1 MPKPFLLAQGTEPI
15 FFDPKMGNRHG
26 LIAGATGTGKTVSLR
41 ILAENFSALG
51 VPVFMADVKG
61 DLSGLAKP
69 GTANPKIDERVKA
82 LHLEGFAFAGYPVTF
97 WDIFGQGGHPVRA
110 TISEL
115 GPLLLSRVLGLN
127 ETQEGVLN
135 ILFRIADEHGLL
147 LLDLEDLREML
158 RFLGENAAQFTTQYG
173 NVSTA
178 SVGAIQRGLLQLE
191 QQGAAKFF
199 GEPALNFDDLLQT
212 DAGGRGMINLL
223 VADQLM
229 QNPRTYATALLWLL
243 SELFERLPEVG
254 DVDKPKLVF
263 FFDEAHLLFDDIPKA
278 LEDKIEQVV
287 RLIRS
292 KGVGVYFI
300 SQNPLD
306 IPETVL
312 GQLGN
317 RVQHALRAFTP
328 RDQKAVKSAAETFRQ
343 NPKLDVAEVIT
354 QLGVGEALVSLLDER
369 GEPGIVQRA
378 LIAPP
383 HSQLPPITPAER
395 KAIIETSLLFG
406 TYETAIDRESA
417 AEKLQARAAQVT
429 GATPASSGA
438 DAASRPLPPVA
449 GTPTSTGGG
458 AGDYLKDLIFGST
471 GPRGGRR
478 EGMIESVAKST
489 ARSMAGTVGR
499 EIMRGVL
506 GSLFG
511 GKRR

>member
-1 MPKPFLLAQGTEPI
+1 
-15 FFDPKMGNRHG
+15 
-26 LIAGATGTGKTVSLR
+26 
-41 ILAENFSALG
+41 
-51 VPVFMADVKG
+51 
-61 DLSGLAKP
+61 
-69 GTANPKIDERVKA
+69 
-82 LHLEGFAFAGYPVTF
+82 
-97 WDIFGQGGHPVRA
+97 
-110 TISEL
+110 
-115 GPLLLSRVLGLN
+115 
-127 ETQEGVLN
+127 
-135 ILFRIADEHGLL
+135 
-147 LLDLEDLREML
+147 
-158 RFLGENAAQFTTQYG
+158 
-173 NVSTA
+173 
-178 SVGAIQRGLLQLE
+178 
-191 QQGAAKFF
+191 
-199 GEPALNFDDLLQT
+199 
-212 DAGGRGMINLL
+212 MINLL

-243 SELFERLPEVG
+243 SELF
-254 DVDKPKLVF
+254 DASPKSATWTNPSSSSSSTKLTSLRR
-263 FFDEAHLLFDDIPKA
+263 HPKA
-278 LEDKIEQVV
+278 SRDKIEQVV

-292 KGVGVYFI
+292 KGVGVY
-300 SQNPLD
+300 SSPKPAQH
-306 IPETVL
+306 PETVL
-312 GQLGN
+312 GQLGS
-317 RVQHALRAFTP
+317 RVQHALRAFLHAT
-328 RDQKAVKSAAETFRQ
+328 KAVKSAAETFRQ

-417 AEKLQARAAQVT
+417 AEKLQARAAQVAARQ
-429 GATPASSGA
+429 GAGSGA
-438 DAASRPLPPVA
+438 DAAPRPLPPVA
-449 GTPTSTGGG
+449 GTPTSAGGG